1 MVLIGWWWWCDG
13 GRWVGCRHHDVL
25 SRILFLFA
33 KLNPGI
39 RYVQGMNELLA
50 PIYYVFARETDPQQN
65 CMLSPNLTLIYCSF
79 FFFTSQPL
87 SLVDLC
93 GAVAVLWAV
102 PCAVFWGVQCTPKPT
117 RSSALLW

>member
-1 MVLIGWWWWCDG
+1 M
-13 GRWVGCRHHDVL
+13 L

-65 CMLSPNLTLIYCSF
+65 SKQCTALHCNATPALSPLCV
-79 FFFTSQPL
+79 
-87 SLVDLC
+87 LVLAAD
-93 GAVAVLWAV
+93 
-102 PCAVFWGVQCTPKPT
+102 
-117 RSSALLW
+117 RLLYVM